1 MPFASRLVSPR
12 PGARIAA
19 VGQAQGCPFFT
30 ITTQA
35 LGVPIDPSLP
45 DGCPRREWL
54 GSGGV
59 QCDGCGMS
67 RDELWRNTWAGAE
80 AEDDEEAP
88 SDAELD
94 VDVCERCRYT
104 ACEAC
109 AVHHSRGTCYCKD
122 ANFGHAYPPEGCEER
137 EWYHRGYW

>member
-1 MPFASRLVSPR
+1 
-12 PGARIAA
+12 
-19 VGQAQGCPFFT
+19 
-30 ITTQA
+30 
-35 LGVPIDPSLP
+35 
-45 DGCPRREWL
+45 
-54 GSGGV
+54 
-59 QCDGCGMS
+59 MS

-109 AVHHSRGTCYCKD
+109 AVHHSRGYCKD
-122 ANFGHAYPPEGCEER
+122 ANFGHAYPPEGSEER
-137 EWYHRGYW
+137 EWYHRGCWCLVVPPRPPTLAKPSATEEEKCVAQSSH